1 VTPGGARMPPSTTKQ
16 PRVHDEPAFVLHH
29 HDWSEASLILEVFSR
44 HHGRVA
50 LVAKGVKRPSSQF
63 RPVLLPLQALRLG
76 WGGDA
81 EVRTLKAAH
90 WQGGH
95 VMPSGD
101 ALLAG
106 YYLNE
111 LLLKLLARDDAHPVL
126 FDHYAQAVRC
136 LAEPSETRS
145 GALRAFELLLL
156 REVGWLPALDH
167 EGASLHPLD
176 PTSVYLLLPEA
187 GLRAGHPDDPHGL
200 QGRTWQALQQA
211 LDQPRPFEALQT
223 VCAEGRGRLRR
234 QLGALLHYH
243 CGVRAFHTRELVR
256 QAQGLWPVPPDS

>member
-1 VTPGGARMPPSTTKQ
+1 MPAPTTKQ

-63 RPVLLPLQALRLG
+63 RPVLLPLQPLRLG

-81 EVRTLKAAH
+81 EVRSLKSAH

-111 LLLKLLARDDAHPVL
+111 LLLKLLARDDAHPAL

-136 LAEPSETRS
+136 LADPSESRAA
-145 GALRAFELLLL
+145 ALRAFELLLL
-156 REVGWLPALDH
+156 REVGLLPALDH
-167 EGASLHPLD
+167 EGASLQALD
-176 PTSVYLLLPEA
+176 PQAVYGLLPEA
-187 GLRAGHPDDPHGL
+187 GLRAGRSDDMHGL
-200 QGRTWQALQQA
+200 QGQAWLALQQA
-211 LDQPRPFEALQT
+211 LDQPRPFDALRAA
-223 VCAEGRGRLRR
+223 CAEGRGRLRR

-243 CGVRAFHTRELVR
+243 CGVQAFHTRELLR
-256 QAQGLWPVPPDS
+256 QAQDLWPARPVT